1 MSSSLSGYTGPSGGS
16 NASGSNL
23 MGDKIPKGYRVGQLQ
38 QFTPEQMDL
47 FKQNFS
53 HLGPQSNLSR
63 LAAGDEGI
71 FNQIEAP
78 ALRQFQELQGSNAS
92 RFSGMGTGARRG
104 SGFQNSQNQATSDF
118 AERLAS
124 NRQNLMRQALNDLM
138 GYSSNILQQ
147 RPNERFLTKKQQDQG
162 INWGGL
168 AGGAIG
174 GIGGFFAGGPGGAF
188 AGANA
193 GYGIGSGL
201 SGYGGGDMGGQD
213 FSSLS
218 GLFGGGGNSA
228 SYHGQ
233 AAADPGIASLAS
245 RIY

>member
-1 MSSSLSGYTGPSGGS
+1 MSSSLSGYTGPGGGS
-16 NASGSNL
+16 NTTGSNL
-23 MGDKIPKGYRVGQLQ
+23 MGDKIPKGYRAGQIQ

-53 HLGPQSNLSR
+53 HIGPQSNLSR
-63 LAAGDEGI
+63 LAAGDEDI

-78 ALRQFQELQGSNAS
+78 ALRQFQDLQGQNAS
-92 RFSGMGTGARRG
+92 RFSGYGMGARRG
-104 SGFQNSQNQATSDF
+104 SGFQNAQSQATSDF
-118 AERLAS
+118 AQNLAS

-162 INWGGL
+162 VNWGGL
-168 AGGAIG
+168 AGAAAG
-174 GIGGFFAGGPGGAF
+174 GIGGFFLGGPPGAL
-188 AGANA
+188 AGASG
-193 GYGIGSGL
+193 GYNIGSGL
-201 SGYGGGDMGGQD
+201 SGYGGGDMSGQD

-218 GLFGGGGNSA
+218 GLFEGGGNSA

-233 AAADPGIASLAS
+233 AAADPGIASLAA